1 MNTISVQ
8 NESAFE
14 TLFIDHPLHQMNSST
29 FALEIEKLVLTEKI
43 DYLDAVCQLCEKY
56 EIDFS
61 AVPKL
66 ITQTMKDKIDV
77 AATER
82 KYRIR

>member
-1 MNTISVQ
+1 
-8 NESAFE
+8 
-14 TLFIDHPLHQMNSST
+14 MNSST